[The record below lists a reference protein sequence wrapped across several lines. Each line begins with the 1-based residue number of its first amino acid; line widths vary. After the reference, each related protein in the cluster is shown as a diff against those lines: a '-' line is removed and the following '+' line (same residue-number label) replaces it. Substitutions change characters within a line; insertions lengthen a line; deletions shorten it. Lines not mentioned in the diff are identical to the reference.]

1 MQTKKLKVT
10 GMTCGSCSHRVG
22 SALKEING
30 VNSVNVS
37 LGTGEAT
44 VDFDEKVT
52 SLEQLKLAVQHAGYG
67 IESTTS
73 SLNPKGKGGCCG

>member
-1 MQTKKLKVT
+1 
-10 GMTCGSCSHRVG
+10 
-22 SALKEING
+22 
-30 VNSVNVS
+30 VNVS

-44 VDFDEKVT
+44 VEFDEKLT
-52 SLEQLKLAVQHAGYG
+52 SLDQLKLAVQHAGYG